1 MTELAFE
8 SALSLVEKIRHKE
21 ISAVELLE
29 FYLQRVEQY
38 NPALNAIIFTQIEK
52 ARQQAEGADAA
63 LVRGENWGPL
73 YGVPMTIK
81 DSFDWVG
88 SPSTWGNPKLKDNY
102 PERDT
107 ESVELLQN
115 AGAVIFGKTIV

>member
-8 SALSLVEKIRHKE
+8 SALSLAEKIRHKE

-63 LVRGENWGPL
+63 LARGENWGAAAWRANDDQGQFRL
-73 YGVPMTIK
+73 GRFSLNM
-81 DSFDWVG
+81 G
-88 SPSTWGNPKLKDNY
+88 
-102 PERDT
+102 
-107 ESVELLQN
+107 ESQAQGQLS
-115 AGAVIFGKTIV
+115 GTRH

>member
-8 SALSLVEKIRHKE
+8 SALSLAEKIRHKE

-52 ARQQAEGADAA
+52 ARQQAEG
-63 LVRGENWGPL
+63 G
-73 YGVPMTIK
+73 M
-81 DSFDWVG
+81 
-88 SPSTWGNPKLKDNY
+88 PSW
-102 PERDT
+102 PEART
-107 ESVELLQN
+107 GGRCMACQ
-115 AGAVIFGKTIV
+115 

>member
-8 SALSLVEKIRHKE
+8 SALSLAEKIRHKE

-52 ARQQAEGADAA
+52 ARQQAESSTSGKIRM
-63 LVRGENWGPL
+63 LRTPCIERNE
-73 YGVPMTIK
+73 GV
-81 DSFDWVG
+81 
-88 SPSTWGNPKLKDNY
+88 
-102 PERDT
+102 
-107 ESVELLQN
+107 
-115 AGAVIFGKTIV
+115 